1 MNALFFSKV
10 YPRFS
15 KLDIYKCPFFKKGLR
30 ELKFSYIITLS
41 ASALP
46 ILRGYLYDLIVCQMV
61 GHVATIMVRNRK
73 YGYFGCIYGRY
84 SKHPFFV
91 EVYFSTNNFAKF
103 GSYFAKMAADYCYPF
118 LQTSVKIAKI
128 LATK

>member
-1 MNALFFSKV
+1 MNSLFFSKV

-61 GHVATIMVRNRK
+61 GHVATIMVRIENMDIS
-73 YGYFGCIYGRY
+73 GVFMEDIQ
-84 SKHPFFV
+84 
-91 EVYFSTNNFAKF
+91 NI
-103 GSYFAKMAADYCYPF
+103 PF
-118 LQTSVKIAKI
+118 LWKYIFRQITLQNLGHILQKWPQTIVTHFSKLV
-128 LATK
+128 